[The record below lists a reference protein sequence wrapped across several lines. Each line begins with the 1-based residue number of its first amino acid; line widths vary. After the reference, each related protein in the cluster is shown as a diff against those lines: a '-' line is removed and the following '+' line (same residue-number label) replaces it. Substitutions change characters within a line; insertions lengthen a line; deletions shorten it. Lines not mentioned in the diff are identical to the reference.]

1 MSEKQH
7 TSLVGALV
15 RFRPEGNY
23 SEFHNAVGMVISHN
37 KPLHVRVKW
46 VKPVHYAVSSDHY
59 KLYGP
64 ATVSDFGIDRLEIVS
79 AALTD
84 EQLEVVRGGM
94 DTQKFSDWRAEYL
107 NEGY

>member
-1 MSEKQH
+1 MGESVHKK
-7 TSLVGALV
+7 LIGALV
-15 RFRPEGNY
+15 RFLPVGNY
-23 SEFHNAVGMVISHN
+23 HEFHNAVGMVISHN
-37 KPLHVRVKW
+37 KPLHVRIKW